1 MSWDED
7 RRKLDEV
14 RIRSLRAALGLVL
27 LWSTDQRVCD
37 VAYDAVTAD
46 GMLGAHGLALRAA
59 AQAIAG
65 QEQERC
71 DESGGFGDT

>member
-7 RRKLDEV
+7 QLKLAEV

-37 VAYDAVTAD
+37 VAYDAITAD

-59 AQAIAG
+59 AQALFD
-65 QEQERC
+65 QEQERS
-71 DESGGFGDT
+71 DEQGGPWRT